1 MNMRI
6 SLLAA
11 LFWGIL
17 VISMSTGIVSAGSQ
31 APRCTGVEACTGNTG
46 TVAFGSCNGD
56 LSCFSN
62 TAPIAPD
69 SCDDVALI
77 HCVSRGGNS
86 TTDGNEIVFGIGGNG
101 ALATL
106 SVLTAYESNVYG
118 GDGSVCCSHQ
128 S

>member
-69 SCDDVALI
+69 SCDDVATCFRNSGPI
-77 HCVSRGGNS
+77 APGSCSGGGACNS
-86 TTDGNEIVFGIGGNG
+86 NLGAVGSKSCNG
-101 ALATL
+101 AA
-106 SVLTAYESNVYG
+106 
-118 GDGSVCCSHQ
+118 CQQ
-128 S
+128 SCETPPLIIT